1 MVSILKKYLNK
12 TIVQLKVPCT
22 IVFCFCTLFANSQFI
37 PSERSVE
44 KTQNKIQE
52 LFGSEV
58 VTTPLDINSNYYKVL
73 SNDSV
78 IAYYCIE
85 QAPSKHHFFEFL
97 VVYNPYIKIKDVNV
111 LVYREDYGFEIKSK
125 RWLKQFSTRK
135 ISTVQAISGA
145 TISVNSL
152 KKHVERLTENLKN
165 SVL

>member
-1 MVSILKKYLNK
+1 MDLVS
-12 TIVQLKVPCT
+12 
-22 IVFCFCTLFANSQFI
+22 
-37 PSERSVE
+37 
-44 KTQNKIQE
+44 
-52 LFGSEV
+52 
-58 VTTPLDINSNYYKVL
+58 TPLDINSNYYKVL

-85 QAPSKHHFFEFL
+85 QAPSKHDLFEFL
-97 VVYNPYIKIKDVNV
+97 VVYSSDIKIQHVNV

-135 ISTVQAISGA
+135 ISKVQGISGA

-152 KKHVERLTENLKN
+152 KKHVERLTEKLKN